1 MMNLMNRDLW
11 RKKKS
16 LLLVLA
22 ALLPA
27 LFFGYEFLAWSTVA
41 APKTAQGAP
50 IAVVYDVVKKTQDYK
65 ELTYPSRVEAVVST
79 TITAEIDGTVK
90 DIKKLIGEEVKQ
102 GQSMLVL
109 QNNDPAFTY
118 APVAVRAPFKGVIS
132 QIHVSQLSKVN
143 RGDKLV
149 TLVQPGRVKMTA
161 EVPAAELGYL
171 KVFAEGNFSAESFNE
186 AEPIE
191 FFINAISPIVDPKT
205 NTAPVELLFMTK
217 KNAPK
222 IGTVGY
228 VKFHIPLSENIKVPE
243 SAVSYLDNDVVVRLV
258 DDSGLV
264 KKQKVE
270 IASQSGSDLIVK
282 SGLSGGEK
290 LIVRAPRPLKE
301 GEKVDAT
308 PLQKAE

>member
-1 MMNLMNRDLW
+1 
-11 RKKKS
+11 
-16 LLLVLA
+16 
-22 ALLPA
+22 
-27 LFFGYEFLAWSTVA
+27 
-41 APKTAQGAP
+41 
-50 IAVVYDVVKKTQDYK
+50 
-65 ELTYPSRVEAVVST
+65 
-79 TITAEIDGTVK
+79 
-90 DIKKLIGEEVKQ
+90 
-102 GQSMLVL
+102 
-109 QNNDPAFTY
+109 
-118 APVAVRAPFKGVIS
+118 
-132 QIHVSQLSKVN
+132 
-143 RGDKLV
+143 
-149 TLVQPGRVKMTA
+149 MTA

-171 KVFAEGNFSAESFNE
+171 KVLADGTFSAESFNE

-191 FFINAISPIVDPKT
+191 FFVNAISPVVDPKT
-205 NTAPVELLFMTK
+205 NTAPVELIFMTK

-243 SAVSYLDNDVVVRLV
+243 SAVSYLNNDVVVRLV

-270 IASQSGSDLIVK
+270 IASQSGSELIVK
-282 SGLSGGEK
+282 SGLQGGEK